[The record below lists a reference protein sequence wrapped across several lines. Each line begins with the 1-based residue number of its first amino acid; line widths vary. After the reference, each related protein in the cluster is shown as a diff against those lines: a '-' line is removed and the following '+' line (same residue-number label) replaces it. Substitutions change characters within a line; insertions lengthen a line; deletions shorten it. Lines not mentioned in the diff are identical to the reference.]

1 MRGRPTGRPLTLR
14 GYPNPRVRADD
25 QGEEALA
32 LAQSH
37 HLPVSPLRGLLEVT
51 RLVRTAGDVPAL
63 LWAIARVIAESLGYG
78 TVAINLYRPEWDDF
92 QTAAVHGGEEAQK
105 TLVGH
110 VRRIE
115 EWAPLL
121 ADRFHRRG
129 AYVVPAGEFDWETLS
144 DDFYLPD
151 EAAGDGENA
160 WHPLDAL
167 FVPMRHHDG
176 HLLGILSVDE
186 PANRLRPTDEDLD
199 VLVALADHAAMA
211 LQSAQ
216 EAADAER
223 HRLALEQLLRV
234 STGLTAHPSADAIMQ
249 RVCVG
254 VRDALGFQNVL
265 VLLADPETSRV
276 SAGATV
282 GWDRETVVTAPVY
295 LPELM
300 PLFDPLFEVEGCYLV
315 PNVEAERRVPRE
327 KMTYASKLNGRG
339 PHAWNRHWLLVP
351 LRDADEAIIGIL
363 SADEPVDRLLPSSE
377 KLQALRIFA
386 NQAAAAIVSAER
398 VRELSFLA
406 DHDPLTRLLNRR
418 AFVERLE
425 AEVAR
430 ALRYDREFA
439 LVVCDL
445 DGFKGVND
453 RLGHT
458 GGDEALQV
466 FARTI
471 EKALRKGDNA
481 FRIGGDEFALIL
493 AEATESAARGVIDR
507 VRNQMSGMRA
517 SFGVASC
524 PGDANDAQALFR
536 LADEALYE
544 AKRSGTGLQFVA

>member
-1 MRGRPTGRPLTLR
+1 MRNPALDE
-14 GYPNPRVRADD
+14 PNLP
-25 QGEEALA
+25 
-32 LAQSH
+32 
-37 HLPVSPLRGLLEVT
+37 PVSPLRGLLEVT
-51 RLVRTAGDVPAL
+51 RLVRAADEVPEL
-63 LWAIARVIAESLGYG
+63 LVAIARVVAESLGYG

-92 QTAAVHGGEEAQK
+92 ETATVHGGEEAQK
-105 TLVGH
+105 TLIGH

-115 EWAPLL
+115 EWEPVL
-121 ADRFHRRG
+121 AERFHRGG
-129 AYVVPAGEFDWETLS
+129 AYVVPAGEFDWGTPGQ
-144 DDFYLPD
+144 DFYLPD
-151 EAAGDGENA
+151 EEAGVGENA

-186 PANRLRPTDEDLD
+186 PANRQRPTDDDLE
-199 VLVALADHAAMA
+199 VLVALADHAAIA

-216 EAADAER
+216 EAANAGR

-265 VLLADPETSRV
+265 VLLTDPLTSQV
-276 SAGATV
+276 SAGAAV
-282 GWDRETVVTAPVY
+282 GWNRDSVLTAPIY
-295 LPELM
+295 LPDVL
-300 PLFDPLFEVEGCYLV
+300 PLFAPAYEVEGCYLV
-315 PNVEAERRVPRE
+315 PNDEAERLVSRE
-327 KMTYASKLNGRG
+327 KITYASKLNGRG

-351 LRDADEAIIGIL
+351 LRGADDAIIGIL
-363 SADEPVDRLLPSSE
+363 SADEPADRLLPSSE

-430 ALRYDREFA
+430 AIRYERQFG
-439 LVVCDL
+439 LVVSDL
-445 DGFKGVND
+445 DGFKSVND
-453 RLGHT
+453 RLGHAA
-458 GGDEALQV
+458 GDEALQM

-471 EKALRKGDNA
+471 QRALRKSDNA
-481 FRIGGDEFALIL
+481 FRIGGDEFALLL
-493 AEATESAARGVIDR
+493 AEATEDDAREVIDR
-507 VRNQMSGMRA
+507 IRDKMDGMRA

-524 PGDANDAQALFR
+524 PTDAADAQTLFR
-536 LADEALYE
+536 LADEALYH
-544 AKRSGTGLQFVA
+544 AKRSGTGLQFV